1 MDRLGFFK
9 KGLSSMMEAA
19 QSVIGLKKAAESFTE
34 VVEEALSDIIPDIG
48 LHLPSLDAT
57 MYDSPSGTLYEVGE
71 MGYTMVEAGCYYN
84 GTAYG
89 VKAEELY
96 RMAQSSGLKI
106 AGLYLNKFYE
116 KPQMPTSG
124 SADAMA
130 TDMAAQSAAE
140 SITATNEGT
149 VLSKEDKSWWEKAIE
164 SAAAMKCRYITTPS
178 YPPESNAE
186 TVGEYAQYYS
196 AIGAMANAKGMRF
209 CYHPSRREL
218 AQQNGGSILDQ
229 LAEATLPQHVS
240 FQIDT
245 LEAAEAGIDTCQLIK
260 RYGKR
265 IAALHLHDVDITT
278 ESRRIDFD
286 KIIRQAAECGVQDIF
301 IEVSNFPLPPQNCV
315 ERSLRNVELLDS
327 VRF

>member
-1 MDRLGFFK
+1 
-9 KGLSSMMEAA
+9 MMEAA
-19 QSVIGLKKAAESFTE
+19 QSVIGLKKAAVTFTE
-34 VVEEALSDIIPDIG
+34 VVEDALSNITPDIG

-116 KPQMPTSG
+116 KPQIPTSD

-130 TDMAAQSAAE
+130 TDTIEQSE
-140 SITATNEGT
+140 TERITATDEST

-178 YPPESNAE
+178 YPPESSAE
-186 TVGEYAQYYS
+186 TVGVYAQYYS

-218 AQQNGGSILDQ
+218 AQQNGISILDQ
-229 LAEATLPQHVS
+229 IAKATSSDDVS

-245 LEAAEAGIDTCQLIK
+245 LEATEAQVDICALIK
-260 RYGKR
+260 FYGKR
-265 IAALHLHDVDITT
+265 IASLHLHDVDITT
-278 ESRRIDFD
+278 ESGRIDFD
-286 KIIRQAAECGVQDIF
+286 KIIRQAAECGVKDIF
-301 IEVSNFPLPPQNCV
+301 IAVNNFPLPPQNCV